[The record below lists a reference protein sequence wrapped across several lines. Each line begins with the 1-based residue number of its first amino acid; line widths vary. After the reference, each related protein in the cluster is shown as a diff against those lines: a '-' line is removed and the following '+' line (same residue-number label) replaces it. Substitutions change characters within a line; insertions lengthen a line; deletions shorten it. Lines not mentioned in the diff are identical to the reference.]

1 MVRMGRQGQRARHNL
16 YYDLRDACREEGC
29 PVCTVAGRM
38 VARYLEAVIG
48 ESVNDPPIRDAV
60 TAARGYCNSHSWTLR
75 ELNAGLGTAMMYG
88 SIIRRVADGLTIGP
102 SGSDAPPTIFPASS
116 PRRTGGPRRWFS
128 SLLTRAGRASAAP
141 LARTT
146 LPDPHRTCPACLVR
160 ERHELNCIDTLLG
173 HIRDADGAL
182 SAAFEGSGGLC
193 LVHLDQMMGAAR
205 DRAALARLLEL
216 QQGRMRALGAE
227 LAEFIR
233 KHDYRFTGEG
243 MGAEGTSWQR
253 AIDMVAGKR
262 GVR

>member
-1 MVRMGRQGQRARHNL
+1 MGRQRPRARHNL
-16 YYDLRDACREEGC
+16 YYDLRDACHGADC
-29 PVCTVAGRM
+29 PVCTVAQRM
-38 VARYLEAVIG
+38 VARYLEAIIA

-88 SIIRRVADGLTIGP
+88 SVIRRVADSLAVGP
-102 SGSDAPPTIFPASS
+102 SGPLPNVFPASS
-116 PRRTGGPRRWFS
+116 PRRTGGPLQW
-128 SLLTRAGRASAAP
+128 LTALVGRLRTGRAIAAP
-141 LARTT
+141 LATA

-160 ERHELNCIDTLLG
+160 EQHELTCIDTLLG

-193 LVHLDQMMGAAR
+193 LVHLDQTIGAAR

-233 KHDYRFTGEG
+233 KHDYRFTSEG

-253 AIDMVAGKR
+253 AIEMVAGKR
-262 GVR
+262 GMR

>member
-1 MVRMGRQGQRARHNL
+1 MGSQGQRARHNL

-29 PVCTVAGRM
+29 PICTVAGRM

-88 SIIRRVADGLTIGP
+88 SVIRHVADSLAIGP
-102 SGSDAPPTIFPASS
+102 SGSGAFPVVFPASA
-116 PRRTGGPRRWFS
+116 PRGTGGLRRRLAALVGRS
-128 SLLTRAGRASAAP
+128 RAVQTIT
-141 LARTT
+141 ARMATA

-160 ERHELNCIDTLLG
+160 EKHELTCIDTLLG
-173 HIRDADGAL
+173 HIRDTDGAL
-182 SAAFEGSGGLC
+182 GAAFEQSSGLC
-193 LVHLDQMMGAAR
+193 LVHLDQTIGAAR

-216 QQGRMRALGAE
+216 QQGCMRALGAE

-233 KHDYRFTGEG
+233 KHDYRFTAEG

-262 GVR
+262 GMR